1 MAARRGVTVGR
12 ADGLETGSAIS
23 YDSVK
28 FSQNAQRGSG
38 DTMARTEET
47 EAKKRKI
54 KVEVNEEV
62 EENEL
67 AMMINPNTRSSTAGR
82 VLGA

>member
-12 ADGLETGSAIS
+12 ADGLQTGSAIS
-23 YDSVK
+23 YDTVK

-38 DTMARTEET
+38 DTMARTKLS

-54 KVEVNEEV
+54 K
-62 EENEL
+62 
-67 AMMINPNTRSSTAGR
+67 G
-82 VLGA
+82 